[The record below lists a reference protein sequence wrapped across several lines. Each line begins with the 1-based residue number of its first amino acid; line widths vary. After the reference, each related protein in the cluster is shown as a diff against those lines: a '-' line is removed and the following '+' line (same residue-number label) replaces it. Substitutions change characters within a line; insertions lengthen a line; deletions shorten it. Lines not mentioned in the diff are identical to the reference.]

1 MKIRHLIAILFFVVL
16 IVAGSIYANSKDRAE
31 GVKLEDTYPENVLDA
46 YYKKLSTRDGGSV
59 DEVLMPPSKYKT
71 WILYDRLN
79 SKKARIT
86 GKMFKNLKDMKIKS
100 IEKIKV
106 KEDLVEFPR
115 KNNKVDVF
123 SPEDT
128 CIFKV
133 KYNIEYFR
141 TDDKTAMYSEFYNK
155 TYKDTKRNKQTDQVE
170 KVWLVKIDDGSW
182 KIAKFAQKNS
192 I

>member
-1 MKIRHLIAILFFVVL
+1 M
-16 IVAGSIYANSKDRAE
+16 
-31 GVKLEDTYPENVLDA
+31 
-46 YYKKLSTRDGGSV
+46 
-59 DEVLMPPSKYKT
+59 
-71 WILYDRLN
+71 
-79 SKKARIT
+79 
-86 GKMFKNLKDMKIKS
+86 
-100 IEKIKV
+100 
-106 KEDLVEFPR
+106 
-115 KNNKVDVF
+115 
-123 SPEDT
+123 
-128 CIFKV
+128 